1 MTVDIVEILNKVFLK
16 DLEVDNLDCVSKSS
30 KDKILEKIITDMEA
44 ITNMDGYII
53 YAINIWFYLHI

>member
-30 KDKILEKIITDMEA
+30 KDNMLEKIITDMEA

-53 YAINIWFYLHI
+53 YAINI